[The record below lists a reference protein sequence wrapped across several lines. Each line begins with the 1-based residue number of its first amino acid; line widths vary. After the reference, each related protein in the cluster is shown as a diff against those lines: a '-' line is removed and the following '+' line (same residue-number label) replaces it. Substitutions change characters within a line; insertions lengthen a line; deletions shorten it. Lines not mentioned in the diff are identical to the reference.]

1 MRTATGR
8 AMTTKN
14 DDEIEKP
21 LDPATEKVR
30 RKMVRLLA
38 VSIGVMMIGLMAVL
52 AAVVYKSVGSGG
64 SGPVAGSL
72 LTIALPAGAEV
83 LDTTLDGDRA
93 LLRADT
99 PDGMRLFLISL
110 ANGAV
115 IASYRIEPGAAA
127 LPE

>member
-1 MRTATGR
+1 
-8 AMTTKN
+8 MTPKN
-14 DDEIEKP
+14 DDDIEKP

-64 SGPVAGSL
+64 SGPVAGSQ

-83 LDTTLDGDRA
+83 LETSLDGDR
-93 LLRADT
+93 LLVRANT
-99 PDGMRLFLISL
+99 AEGLRLFLVSL
-110 ANGAV
+110 ASGTV
-115 IASYRIEPGAAA
+115 VASYRIETGVGVP
-127 LPE
+127 LT